1 MRIAPRYAPQLFA
14 LLMSFVMAFIMT
26 AFVTWVNTGLSEG
39 YFARWGHAFITAWPL
54 ALVCVLLFAGR
65 IRVLVGKLTSE

>member
-14 LLMSFVMAFIMT
+14 LLMSFVMAFVMT
-26 AFVTWVNTGLSEG
+26 AFVTLVNTGFSEG
-39 YFARWGHAFITAWPL
+39 YLARWGYAFIMAWPL

-65 IRVLVGKLTSE
+65 IRTLVAKLTS